1 MNQLLSALVVL
12 AAVPYFAAQAIDLA
26 AWPTRPV
33 TVVVP
38 FGAGGGVDTAA
49 RIVLPKLAERLGQ
62 QVVIDHM

>member
-12 AAVPYFAAQAIDLA
+12 ADQLISRWTDDHP
-26 AWPTRPV
+26 WPTRPV

>member
-12 AAVPYFAAQAIDLA
+12 AAALSSAALAQA